1 MAVIITL
8 EWKRLVSWIVSNSER
23 AITDTAYK
31 VVERTF
37 DVKLSK
43 ANWNAKQ
50 THFSWSRK
58 AKYNKKDVE
67 CVRREA

>member
-8 EWKRLVSWIVSNSER
+8 EWKRLVSWIVSNSEG
-23 AITDTAYK
+23 AIADTAYK
-31 VVERTF
+31 AVERTV

-58 AKYNKKDVE
+58 AKYNKKNAE
-67 CVRREA
+67 CVGREA